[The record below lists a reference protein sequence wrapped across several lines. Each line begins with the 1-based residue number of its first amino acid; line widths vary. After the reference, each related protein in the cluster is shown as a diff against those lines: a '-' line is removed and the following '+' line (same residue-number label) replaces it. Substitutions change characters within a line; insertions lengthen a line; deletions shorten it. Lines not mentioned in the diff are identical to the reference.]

1 MSDFTDAFE
10 EHFVPYTRWQF
21 QPGAKVGYRWVP
33 GASSS
38 STIYAMPPQPAGE
51 NELRKLPDGEQ
62 VDSAEIIYSPV
73 ELNTRVDE
81 RDADIIERGGKYYE
95 VRAVDTRD
103 DLGGHFKCLVV
114 LNNDP
119 PEEIMP

>member
-1 MSDFTDAFE
+1 MSEFTDAFE
-10 EHFVPYTRWQF
+10 EFFVPYTLWRF
-21 QPGAKVGYRWVP
+21 AAGAKVDYVWVA
-33 GASSS
+33 GTATS

-51 NELRKLPDGEQ
+51 NELKKLPDGEQ

-73 ELNTRVDE
+73 ELRTRSGDQ
-81 RDADIIERGGKYYE
+81 DADIIERGGKYYE

-119 PEEIMP
+119 PAEIVP